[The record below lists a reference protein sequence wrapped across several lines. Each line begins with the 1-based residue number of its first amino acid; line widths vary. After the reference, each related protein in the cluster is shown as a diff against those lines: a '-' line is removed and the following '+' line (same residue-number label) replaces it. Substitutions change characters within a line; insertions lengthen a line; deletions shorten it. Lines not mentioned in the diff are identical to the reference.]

1 MHHHRNNG
9 VEIPWTGILW
19 TLNLGLFSVQMFMK
33 WLNADPIISSL
44 LGIGKGKK
52 KKY

>member
-19 TLNLGLFSVQMFMK
+19 TLNLGLFSFQMFSK
-33 WLNADPIISSL
+33 WLREDPFLSAL
-44 LGIGKGKK
+44 LGIKRRN
-52 KKY
+52 KY